1 MVKSKRTPVVSP
13 YTNSVQRRNE
23 RERKRVHQ
31 VNEGFASLRE
41 RLPNGA
47 ANQKLSKVE
56 TLRCAVNYI
65 LELQDILSINGDRST
80 HPCAVSSPETLFYKI
95 EALEEPSS
103 LWNWSDQRFSQK
115 SCRDDQLQLDLS
127 SRKSI
132 M

>member
-1 MVKSKRTPVVSP
+1 MVKPKRASVALPFV
-13 YTNSVQRRNE
+13 NSVQRRNE

-65 LELQDILSINGDRST
+65 LELQSILSVSEEDNSHSSDL
-80 HPCAVSSPETLFYKI
+80 SSPEPLYYKV
-95 EALEEPSS
+95 EEHGR
-103 LWNWSDQRFSQK
+103 LWNWSDERYSQR
-115 SCRDDQLQLDLS
+115 SCRDNQLQLEIT
-127 SRKSI
+127 SRKTV

>member
-1 MVKSKRTPVVSP
+1 MVKAKRASVASP
-13 YTNSVQRRNE
+13 FVNSVQRRNE

-65 LELQDILSINGDRST
+65 LELQSILSVSEEEST
-80 HPCAVSSPETLFYKI
+80 HSSDLSSPEPQFYKV
-95 EALEEPSS
+95 EERAR
-103 LWNWSDQRFSQK
+103 LWNWTDERYSQR
-115 SCRDDQLQLDLS
+115 SCRDNQLVLEMT
-127 SRKSI
+127 SRKTV